1 MDTRHRKKKFNSISS
16 ILSKPDASGTSKGFG
31 CRVRF
36 PIYSCAL
43 VKGKENE
50 DGDEGEIKG
59 MEVVSFKEVKRGEL
73 KLESEASKNKNGEP
87 LGDISNKISVSSG
100 TCFLLFSD
108 NFLMHIYNCLFHL
121 ILFFFL
127 FQKIKKKI
135 NP

>member
-121 ILFFFL
+121 ILFFFC
-127 FQKIKKKI
+127 FRK
-135 NP
+135 

>member
-1 MDTRHRKKKFNSISS
+1 MDCRHRKKKFNSISS

-36 PIYSCAL
+36 PIYSCAF

-50 DGDEGEIKG
+50 DGDEGDIKG

-73 KLESEASKNKNGEP
+73 KLESEASRNKNGEP
-87 LGDISNKISVSSG
+87 LGDISNKISVPSG

-108 NFLMHIYNCLFHL
+108 NFFMHIYNCLFNC
-121 ILFFFL
+121 FFFW
-127 FQKIKKKI
+127 FQKRKKKI